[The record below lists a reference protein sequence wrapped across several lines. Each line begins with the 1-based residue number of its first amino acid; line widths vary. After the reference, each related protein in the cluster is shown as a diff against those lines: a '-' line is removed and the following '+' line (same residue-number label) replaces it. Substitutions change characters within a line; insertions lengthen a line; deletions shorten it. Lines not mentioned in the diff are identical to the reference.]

1 MVGHAAD
8 HLICFI
14 IIQALLSEEK
24 LPPLDGILV
33 GGKTL
38 QYSKFALCLPRYC
51 LSSLSECLLLFSISL
66 SPLVLCLSRLS
77 VFCPPLPSPI
87 TLLILSLLVSVGLFL
102 SL

>member
-8 HLICFI
+8 HLTCFI

-38 QYSKFALCLPRYC
+38 QYSKFALCLPQYC
-51 LSSLSECLLLFSISL
+51 LSSLS
-66 SPLVLCLSRLS
+66 V
-77 VFCPPLPSPI
+77 
-87 TLLILSLLVSVGLFL
+87 
-102 SL
+102 

>member
-1 MVGHAAD
+1 MKHRAVSEGGCWQVRVDCMVGHAAD
-8 HLICFI
+8 HLTCFI

-51 LSSLSECLLLFSISL
+51 LSSLT
-66 SPLVLCLSRLS
+66 V
-77 VFCPPLPSPI
+77 
-87 TLLILSLLVSVGLFL
+87 
-102 SL
+102 